1 MKIST
6 FDFTRYGWVAGELRQ
21 VSTDAVED
29 RELGLVYRAVISLKR
44 RTLVVE
50 GEEKTLEPG
59 MQVTG
64 EIKTGRRTILS
75 YLLSPVM
82 EALDDVGKQR

>member
-1 MKIST
+1 
-6 FDFTRYGWVAGELRQ
+6 
-21 VSTDAVED
+21 
-29 RELGLVYRAVISLKR
+29 LVYRAVISLKQ
-44 RTLVVE
+44 RTLMVE
-50 GEEKTLEPG
+50 GEEKLEPG

-82 EALDDVGKQR
+82 EALDGVGKQR